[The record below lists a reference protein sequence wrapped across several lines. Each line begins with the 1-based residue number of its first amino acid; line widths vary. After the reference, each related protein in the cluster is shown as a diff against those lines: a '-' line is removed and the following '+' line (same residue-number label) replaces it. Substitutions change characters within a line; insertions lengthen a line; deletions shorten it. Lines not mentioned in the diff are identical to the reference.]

1 MNWADTAE
9 PSGNLAAAAD
19 TGLDSEFDSDS
30 ELDSEPEPE
39 LDLDSD
45 LDLDPDLGLH
55 WCFARNCQ
63 VGHLVDSLPRLLK
76 RREYAAKRPSL
87 RRAPGK

>member
-19 TGLDSEFDSDS
+19 TGLDSEFDS
-30 ELDSEPEPE
+30 ELDSEPELE
-39 LDLDSD
+39 LDLD

-55 WCFARNCQ
+55 WCFAQNCQ
-63 VGHLVDSLPRLLK
+63 AVHLVDLQPKPLNH
-76 RREYAAKRPSL
+76 
-87 RRAPGK
+87 